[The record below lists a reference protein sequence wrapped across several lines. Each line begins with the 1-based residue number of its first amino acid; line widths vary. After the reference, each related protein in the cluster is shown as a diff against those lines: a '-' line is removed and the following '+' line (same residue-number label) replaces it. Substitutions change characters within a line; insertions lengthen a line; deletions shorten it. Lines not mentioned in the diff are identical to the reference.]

1 MARINIFEDSII
13 QCVTKLADGNPGAAS
28 CLCRLLEITFKNPHN
43 LPINGANML
52 LLLDRWGI
60 YGTDIYVLWNDIC
73 DGDFVKVLELLSATY
88 LNLLNPAV
96 LADACSRQDRSGKS
110 LINIEQVVRNTKT
123 FFPYFDNME
132 RQYRNQD
139 QA

>member
-13 QCVTKLADGNPGAAS
+13 QCITKLADGNPGAAS
-28 CLCRLLEITFKNPHN
+28 CLCRLLEITFENPHN

-88 LNLLNPAV
+88 LNLLNPSV
-96 LADACSRQDRSGKS
+96 LVDACSRQDRSGKS
-110 LINIEQVVRNTKT
+110 LINIDQVVRNTKT
-123 FFPYFDNME
+123 FFPYFDNLE